1 MLPWGR
7 GRGGSILTNTTRS
20 HIGGNHDGALSTL
33 ELVKDPITLVLLLVS
48 VDG

>member
-1 MLPWGR
+1 MGK

-20 HIGGNHDGALSTL
+20 HISGNHDGTLSTL
-33 ELVKDPITLVLLLVS
+33 ELVEDPITLILLLVS